1 MTAGSDPMDS
11 DPLDSSLLAR
21 GDTEPP
27 SRPKDGGLVTRVR
40 VIRGA
45 ERGQVQVFAR
55 PVVTLGHDRSND
67 FTLFDPSVAERH
79 VRVERLPDGVLRL
92 STLHTE
98 PASVVAG
105 DHTWELGGRGRRAR
119 REVELFESAHV
130 RVGDTVLELA
140 VVPAERER
148 VTPKKGVASPPKPTG
163 HTATRHKERSQDH
176 VVHTVRDSPDRFAAS
191 LAPGVPHRLDVLFQL
206 TRQLNALTRLED
218 ILDLVSRSAFEMFP
232 LASFFA
238 IVIPQDLAGSSYA
251 GVAPSGILFKRARA
265 AAGPSDPV
273 LSQTIVRRVVDQ
285 RQSVLFVRDP
295 EGKGGLGE
303 TSRSILQAKI
313 TACMAAPLSSQHRIM
328 GVMVVDSR
336 GGGGLFTH
344 EDLDFFV
351 VLASSVAFAM
361 ERARLT
367 RNIYEMFEA
376 FVGAS
381 VAAIEARDPS
391 TAGHSERVAYYALL
405 LAEGVNRV
413 ISGPLGPIHF
423 SQDQLTELRYAA
435 LLHDFGKIGVAENVL
450 QKPSRLG
457 PDVQRV
463 VEQRIALYK
472 QVASA
477 ELRAA
482 LLARLREEGRPPTQ
496 ADEDELAREVQAVR
510 ARADDYLVLVR
521 RLQRAG
527 ERPRDSDVRVVQEM
541 AEITSSDGDGGEHRL
556 LTPSEA
562 ADLLIPAGTLNDLER
577 LHLQAHPG
585 LTESYLSR
593 IPWSHDLQ
601 GVPTIAGRHH
611 EKLDGSGY
619 PQGLKGGDLSP
630 QVRILTIADIF
641 DALTAV
647 DRPYR
652 RAWSAAQASDLL
664 AREAADGKLDAA
676 LVDFFT
682 HQIVPSVEPNLRGSL
697 PPAGNDGVAGVAG
710 VDASA
715 VISEALDAVHE
726 GHDHAPTGA

>member
-1 MTAGSDPMDS
+1 
-11 DPLDSSLLAR
+11 
-21 GDTEPP
+21 
-27 SRPKDGGLVTRVR
+27 VTRVR
-40 VIRGA
+40 VIRGP
-45 ERGQVQVFAR
+45 ERGQVQVFSRA
-55 PVVTLGHDRSND
+55 VVTLGHDRSND
-67 FTLFDPSVAERH
+67 FTLFDPSVGKKHA
-79 VRVERLPDGVLRL
+79 RVERLEGGVLKL
-92 STLHTE
+92 VALHRE
-98 PASVVAG
+98 RVSVVAG
-105 DHTWELGGRGRRAR
+105 DQTWELGGTALGAR

-148 VTPKKGVASPPKPTG
+148 VTPKKGVAPPPRPHG
-163 HTATRHKERSQDH
+163 ERRGRGGEERAHDH
-176 VVHTVRDSPDRFAAS
+176 IVRAVRDSPDRFAAR

-206 TRQLNALTRLED
+206 TRQLNALTRLDD
-218 ILDLVSRSAFEMFP
+218 ILERVSLSVFEMFP

-238 IVIPQDLAGSSYA
+238 IVIPEDLTQGTYGSALSA
-251 GVAPSGILFKRARA
+251 GILFKRARGV
-265 AAGPSDPV
+265 AGPNEPI
-273 LSQTIVRRVVDQ
+273 LSQTIVRRVVEE

-295 EGKGGLGE
+295 EGAGGGLGE
-303 TSRSILQAKI
+303 PSKSILQAKI
-313 TACMAAPLSSQHRIM
+313 TACMAAPLTSQHRIM

-367 RNIYEMFEA
+367 RSIYDMFEA

-405 LAEGVNRV
+405 TAEGVNRV
-413 ISGPLGPIHF
+413 LSGPLASIHF
-423 SQDQLTELRYAA
+423 TPDQLKELRYAA

-463 VEQRIALYK
+463 VEHRISFYK
-472 QVASA
+472 QV
-477 ELRAA
+477 EGE
-482 LLARLREEGRPPTQ
+482 RLRVALMRRLMEEERAPTP
-496 ADEDELAREVQAVR
+496 ADEDELAREIERVR
-510 ARADDYLVLVR
+510 ERADGFLAVVR
-521 RLQRAG
+521 RLQQAG
-527 ERPRDSDVRVVQEM
+527 ERPRDSDRRVVQEM
-541 AEITSSDGDGGEHRL
+541 AELAYRDAEGREYRL

-593 IPWSHDLQ
+593 IPWSHDLRQ
-601 GVPTIAGRHH
+601 VPIIAGRHH

-619 PQGLKGGDLSP
+619 PSGLKAPDLSP

-652 RAWSAAQASDLL
+652 RAWSATQAAGLL
-664 AREAADGKLDAA
+664 AREATEGKLDPV
-676 LVDFFT
+676 LVDFFV
-682 HQIVPSVEPNLRGSL
+682 QQVVPSVEANLRGGHDRGAFRS
-697 PPAGNDGVAGVAG
+697 VES

-715 VISEALDAVHE
+715 AISEALDAAHE
-726 GHDHAPTGA
+726 GHDDASHGSDGA